1 MSYPIDGG
9 VMYLRCGIQTNN
21 PNTLIRWLKDG
32 RPIRR
37 MNPTYY
43 MYNGR
48 ILVLTGV
55 TASDNGRYT
64 CVANDRAMSS
74 SSTNLQYENPGQFLS
89 LYINNNLLY
98 HIGIACVFLVSKRT
112 GWS

>member
-9 VMYLRCGIQTNN
+9 VMYLRCGIQTND
-21 PNTLIRWLKDG
+21 PNILIRWLKDG

-48 ILVLTGV
+48 ILVLMGV

-64 CVANDRAMSS
+64 CVANDRTMSS
-74 SSTNLQYENPGQFLS
+74 SSTNLQYENPGQFL
-89 LYINNNLLY
+89 LIYIINNLLF
-98 HIGIACVFLVSKRT
+98 HWHCLCVS
-112 GWS
+112 SN